1 LPTTKL
7 AKHGWK
13 ILFLGIAV
21 FYLFDLG
28 VLPLVGPDEPRYAEV
43 AREML
48 ARRDLITPTLGG
60 IPWFEKPSLLYW
72 MMMASYRVLGVTE
85 YAARLGPALC
95 GLLTTAF
102 VFWLGRTIERTAR
115 AAESEA
121 KTHLGEWSALV
132 FLSSLGA
139 IAFSRSA
146 SFDIVL
152 TMTLTGALCCFFVWH
167 IRNGD
172 AKKASPRL
180 LCAFYVFIGLSLL
193 AKGLVGIVLPFG
205 VIAAYFLIRRE
216 WPARRFLISLTWGL
230 PIALIVAASWYGPML
245 HRHGWTFV
253 NQFIIQH
260 HFARFLSN
268 KYHHPQPF
276 YFYVPVLLLMLL
288 PWTIVWIASI
298 VASRRWNWRGDGAR
312 NRMLVYALVWIAV
325 PLVFF
330 SFSKSKI
337 PGYVLPILP
346 AASLLIG
353 ERVSC
358 FLRVERGDRVI
369 RWTGLLL
376 LMGAAVGVWYS
387 VRQIGAPTW
396 LVIVVALSATLA
408 AAFAIITPQH
418 RRISFLLF
426 AAMPFLIGV
435 CALRPALS
443 VANQDS
449 VRDLVQA
456 ANARGYTST
465 PVFYLLCDDRTAE
478 FYASGRL
485 MYEPTGEP
493 ARFEGAQDVAAA
505 IRQKGGVGLVLI
517 ESRWEKHLTDYRAV
531 QTEKIADNGRVTLF
545 AVRVR

>member
-1 LPTTKL
+1 MPTAKL

-13 ILFLGIAV
+13 ILFLGIAI
-21 FYLFDLG
+21 FYLFGLG

-72 MMMASYRVLGVTE
+72 MMIASYRVLGVTE

-95 GLLTTAF
+95 GLLTAAL
-102 VFWLGRTIERTAR
+102 VFWLGRTVERSAPPT
-115 AAESEA
+115 ESEVR
-121 KTHLGEWSALV
+121 TNLGEWSALV

-152 TMTLTGALCCFFVWH
+152 TMTLSGALSCFFVWL
-167 IRNGD
+167 IRDRDGT
-172 AKKASPRL
+172 KAPLRL

-216 WPARRFLISLTWGL
+216 WPNRRFVFSLTWGL
-230 PIALIVAASWYGPML
+230 PIALIVAASWYGPMF

-253 NQFIIQH
+253 DQFIIQH

-276 YFYVPVLLLMLL
+276 YFYVPTIAWLSTPWSLFLLSAF
-288 PWTIVWIASI
+288 ISVI
-298 VASRRWNWRGDGAR
+298 RGWRKKRADRFSGFC
-312 NRMLVYALVWIAV
+312 LVWV
-325 PLVFF
+325 VLPLVFF
-330 SFSKSKI
+330 SLSGSKL
-337 PGYVLPILP
+337 PGYVLPVMP
-346 AASLLIG
+346 AVALLVGNELTGVMDSAARTRLIRVTGILLIVLSIVG
-353 ERVSC
+353 GWFAFRELALPIWLVS
-358 FLRVERGDRVI
+358 V
-369 RWTGLLL
+369 GLLL
-376 LMGAAVGVWYS
+376 ALLTGGFA
-387 VRQIGAPTW
+387 
-396 LVIVVALSATLA
+396 LV
-408 AAFAIITPQH
+408 
-418 RRISFLLF
+418 F
-426 AAMPFLIGV
+426 AARRTAVPIL
-435 CALRPALS
+435 ALFSFAVMGLGIEGARVLEARS
-443 VANQDS
+443 S
-449 VRDLVQA
+449 VRDVVQA
-456 ANARGYTST
+456 ANARGYAST
-465 PVFYLLCDDRTAE
+465 PVFCLLCDDRTAE
-478 FYASGRL
+478 FYAGGRL

-505 IRQKGGVGLVLI
+505 IHQKGGVGLVLI
-517 ESRWEKHLTDYRAV
+517 ESRWEKQLTNYQAV